1 MFREKRTEDDL
12 FPVYEIEEDHTCGAR
27 AYLERRYHLG
37 EVTEERVNKLH
48 SEFVENVNGNVSLG
62 GAVVGPALR
71 DDGLF
76 VDVVPKVN
84 SECLPKDP
92 KPCENY
98 KKYSISEE
106 RTVGEGKTF
115 REWHEVVEMTSYD
128 GEILKILPYCI
139 ID

>member
-1 MFREKRTEDDL
+1 M
-12 FPVYEIEEDHTCGAR
+12 
-27 AYLERRYHLG
+27 
-37 EVTEERVNKLH
+37 
-48 SEFVENVNGNVSLG
+48 NGNVSLG
-62 GAVVGPALR
+62 SAVNNGEPLLR

-106 RTVGEGKTF
+106 RTMGDGKTF
-115 REWHEVVEMTSYD
+115 REWHEVVESTSYN
-128 GEILKILPYCI
+128 GEILRILPYCI

>member
-1 MFREKRTEDDL
+1 M
-12 FPVYEIEEDHTCGAR
+12 
-27 AYLERRYHLG
+27 
-37 EVTEERVNKLH
+37 TEERVHKLH
-48 SEFVENVNGNVSLG
+48 SEFIPNVNGNLSIGSAG
-62 GAVVGPALR
+62 GEPILL
-71 DDGLF
+71 DNGLF

-84 SECLPKDP
+84 NECLPKDP

-106 RTVGEGKTF
+106 RTIKSDDGEGQKTTTF
-115 REWHEVVEMTSYD
+115 REWHEIVETTSYD